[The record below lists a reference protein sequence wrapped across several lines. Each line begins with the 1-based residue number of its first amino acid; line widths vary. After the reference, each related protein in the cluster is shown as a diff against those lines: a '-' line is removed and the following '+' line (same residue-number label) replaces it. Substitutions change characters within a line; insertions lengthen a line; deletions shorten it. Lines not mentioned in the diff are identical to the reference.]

1 LGVNYKSLLQAKDR
15 NDIVTKLMHEKLGRG
30 FAMDAVHVLSRY
42 PNQVD
47 GINISTGLAL
57 AGLIIIFCESARM
70 QPIYN
75 AFAVRWKEGK
85 ALNRQLMDDYVW
97 KYVEMSRNL
106 QAWKSRNYTEPHRI
120 REKQATSLVLNTGR
134 LPDDDCTNGDRRP
147 RVELLAIR
155 ADLGVI
161 GTKIV
166 VFDGKRGQIIYRHE
180 KQGEQVYTNTTHI
193 LYYTT
198 IFNV

>member
-1 LGVNYKSLLQAKDR
+1 MKSWAGASPWTLC
-15 NDIVTKLMHEKLGRG
+15 TC
-30 FAMDAVHVLSRY
+30 Y

-166 VFDGKRGQIIYRHE
+166 VFDGKRGQIIYRHCIILPYLMFNINPFTS
-180 KQGEQVYTNTTHI
+180 KQVSINQCVHGCREEW
-193 LYYTT
+193 
-198 IFNV
+198 